1 MYPSD
6 DVSEVVLPR
15 KFRTLSNN
23 IPTISRKSS
32 ISSSNGAN
40 GSTNGDNSS
49 SKDQLG
55 HLFTRQALHSYETA
69 NHVIH
74 YKYNE
79 FSGSCYDM
87 PK

>member
-1 MYPSD
+1 MYPTD
-6 DVSEVVLPR
+6 DVSEVVLSK
-15 KFRTLSNN
+15 KFRTLSSN
-23 IPTISRKSS
+23 IPAISKK
-32 ISSSNGAN
+32 SSSNGAN
-40 GSTNGDNSS
+40 NNTNGDNNS
-49 SKDQLG
+49 SKEQLG

>member
-6 DVSEVVLPR
+6 DVAEVVLPR

-23 IPTISRKSS
+23 IPTISKK
-32 ISSSNGAN
+32 SSSNGAN
-40 GSTNGDNSS
+40 GNTNGDNS
-49 SKDQLG
+49 KEQLG

>member
-1 MYPSD
+1 MYPTD
-6 DVSEVVLPR
+6 DVSEVVLPK
-15 KFRTLSNN
+15 KFRTLSSN

-32 ISSSNGAN
+32 SSNGTN
-40 GSTNGDNSS
+40 STANGDNNS
-49 SKDQLG
+49 SKEQLG

-69 NHVIH
+69 NHVIQ